1 MILSPFVA
9 CILEVALEEKKR
21 FHDADSDTI
30 ICIHFQKRSEIVAVL
45 RTYVRT
51 FVVFRPEKEKKKRVH
66 RTSTIIQHIWLEN
79 CSTCTAYNNIKQ
91 SAFFFKKLD

>member
-9 CILEVALEEKKR
+9 CILEVALGEKKR

-51 FVVFRPEKEKKKRVH
+51 FVVFRPEKEKKKEGYTEHQR
-66 RTSTIIQHIWLEN
+66 
-79 CSTCTAYNNIKQ
+79 
-91 SAFFFKKLD
+91 

>member
-30 ICIHFQKRSEIVAVL
+30 ICIHFQKRSENVACT
-45 RTYVRT
+45 TYVRT
-51 FVVFRPEKEKKKRVH
+51 YVHSTATFSDQKKK
-66 RTSTIIQHIWLEN
+66 
-79 CSTCTAYNNIKQ
+79 
-91 SAFFFKKLD
+91 KKKKGYTEHQR

>member
-30 ICIHFQKRSEIVAVL
+30 ICIHFQKRSENVAVL
-45 RTYVRT
+45 RTYVRSYSHI
-51 FVVFRPEKEKKKRVH
+51 FRPEKEKKKG
-66 RTSTIIQHIWLEN
+66 TQNINDNST
-79 CSTCTAYNNIKQ
+79 
-91 SAFFFKKLD
+91 